1 MKRIACVVV
10 GLAVAAS
17 STGCCCLGALFGHGY
32 GGGYGGQCAPCAQPA
47 GGCYSG
53 QCGYGPGVAPYQMGP
68 TGYVAPLGTTAAVP
82 YTNSPVFA
90 MNAVPAL

>member
-17 STGCCCLGALFGHGY
+17 STGCCCLGALFGHG
-32 GGGYGGQCAPCAQPA
+32 GYGYGNQCAPAYGAPA
-47 GGCYSG
+47 GGCYTG

-68 TGYVAPLGTTAAVP
+68 TGLAAPIGTTAAIP
-82 YTNSPVFA
+82 YSGPVYA
-90 MNAVPAL
+90 MNPAPIW